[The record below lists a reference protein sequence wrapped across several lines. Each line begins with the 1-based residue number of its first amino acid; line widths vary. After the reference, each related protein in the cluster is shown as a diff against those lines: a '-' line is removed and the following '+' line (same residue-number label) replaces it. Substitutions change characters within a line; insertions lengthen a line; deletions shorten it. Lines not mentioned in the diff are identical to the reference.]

1 MSRPLHSQQQPSPWD
16 CSTIPMLQLPTTA
29 CSREPAVLSRVHMAV
44 ARSVWFSFHLGCHRS
59 AVSLSALNV
68 SSSDSD
74 NCPSVGI
81 GSLLQFPHLPRAG
94 LVLLTPVFPLFP
106 SSYRVLHGFIHSFPL
121 VRYSCLLSAGV
132 PHALLCWQY
141 IPDVSMETDVL
152 HMHVLLHHLFLPPDF
167 SFNMWCICYDIVGIL
182 KNQQIVT

>member
-29 CSREPAVLSRVHMAV
+29 CSREPASLSRVHMAV

-74 NCPSVGI
+74 NCPNVGI
-81 GSLLQFPHLPRAG
+81 GPLLQFPHLPRAG

-106 SSYRVLHGFIHSFPL
+106 SSYRVLHGFKHSFPL

-132 PHALLCWQY
+132 LHARLCWRY
-141 IPDVSMETDVL
+141 IPDVSMESDVL
-152 HMHVLLHHLFLPPDF
+152 HMHVLLHHLVLPPDF